1 MSRIKDAQELLKTYE
16 KLTEKPEIFNL
27 CKDDIRETTKL
38 SAILDIMISL
48 AVIADKLTEGSED
61 ENNNV

>member
-16 KLTEKPEIFNL
+16 KLTEKPEIFKL
-27 CKDDIRETTKL
+27 CKDEIMESTKL

-48 AVIADKLTEGSED
+48 AVIADKLTEGNKS
-61 ENNNV
+61 